1 MFERFRVGSV
11 EGCIGFVS
19 DEDSLF
25 RRLGYL
31 EFRNGYA
38 AIAIASLSPT
48 HNKVTLTTRVLLLE
62 THLATYDI
70 SMHQ

>member
-38 AIAIASLSPT
+38 AIAIAIASL
-48 HNKVTLTTRVLLLE
+48 RRCE
-62 THLATYDI
+62 GHLVIHLRNSWKGEARI
-70 SMHQ
+70 L